1 VRRLVAAFD
10 LVSAPLWFT
19 RYFFFITA
27 LSKSKAATS
36 RRTPNCS
43 GARNAMAEMTPQG
56 SAKDFFP
63 EKKTL
68 SAFRKAAADCKAC
81 DLWECGTQ
89 TVFGEGSSGADL
101 LLVGE
106 QPGNEEDLIGR
117 PFVGPAGRLLD
128 EALAEA
134 GIDRSRIYVTNV
146 VKHFKWVARGKR
158 RIHEKP
164 NARERA
170 ACRPW
175 LDAEIALVKPRVV
188 VCLGATAVQT
198 LLGPSFRVTK
208 DRGRPIE
215 STVAPY
221 IVATIHPSAILRTPD
236 EETRHREKRLFIDD
250 LLLAA
255 QLLSK
260 TK

>member
-1 VRRLVAAFD
+1 MSNKNPPE
-10 LVSAPLWFT
+10 SA
-19 RYFFFITA
+19 
-27 LSKSKAATS
+27 
-36 RRTPNCS
+36 
-43 GARNAMAEMTPQG
+43 E
-56 SAKDFFP
+56 DFFP

-81 DLWECGTQ
+81 ELWERGTQ
-89 TVFGEGSSGADL
+89 TVFGEGTSRADV

-106 QPGNEEDLIGR
+106 QPGNEEDLSGK

-128 EALAEA
+128 KALEEA
-134 GIDRSRIYVTNV
+134 GIDRSRAYVTNV
-146 VKHFKWVARGKR
+146 VKHFKWEPRGRK

-175 LDAEIALVKPRVV
+175 LDAEISLVKPRVV
-188 VCLGATAVQT
+188 VCLGASAAQT
-198 LLGPSFRVTK
+198 LLGPKFRVTK
-208 DRGRPIE
+208 DRGRAIE

-221 IVATIHPSAILRTPD
+221 IVATIHPSAILRAPD
-236 EETRHREKRLFIDD
+236 EETRDREKRLFIED
-250 LLLAA
+250 LMLVT